1 METVDFFAERVIGV
15 PAFGVGEVAL
25 ADVRDGRF
33 DGVAF
38 ACERNLVDG
47 AEGEREPGKCT
58 RPVDTE
64 CRYAFFAIAFE
75 TQEVPFLVLQK
86 AVEGV
91 RSPTHIVD
99 ELVIVAVPVE
109 FGVCHASRERGKSA
123 TRVCVGAHLENVIA
137 FAVTEKEVL
146 ELAVIVGNAPS
157 VEACA
162 VSAQNF
168 KFSAVVTLQ
177 NKALHSA
184 QRTGNKFEV
193 AHVFNLAITIFAI
206 MDSQTIVAPMTPAG
220 VSAVAA
226 IRVSGSKVREVVRLL
241 FGESAIKNLKPREAK
256 LATARD
262 YRTMVGEDRA
272 TALVIDS
279 LLYIFFEGPN
289 SYTGEDVLE
298 LYPHGNPIIVR
309 ELIQVIKSVDGV
321 RLAEPGEYTRRAF
334 LNGRMDLVQAE
345 SVADV
350 IHSANRDELK
360 NAHRLLG
367 GALSKKVKTLTEQ
380 VMDISARL
388 ELDVDFSEEE
398 ADPDYATWGV
408 KISAIR
414 ESVESILKSF
424 KGKAAVSRLPLAV
437 LYGAPN
443 AGKSS
448 LVNALLGEDR
458 ILVSNIPGTTRDF
471 VEVRLFLDGGEIRLV
486 DTAGIADKA
495 TDALDALS
503 MEKSKEILA
512 EADMKILVVDG
523 SGVSDCNVIARNA
536 SDEAIQPDFIVVSK
550 SDLGASRQ
558 GGASRHP
565 ERSEGSSESSLRI
578 SSKTGEGLAELK
590 RAMNAVLFK
599 KTENSEDLWITSERE
614 KTCLEEALAG
624 IDRALNLI
632 RTNPAVELLAFEM
645 QLVRRSLQ
653 SITGEISSEDV
664 LQQIFAGF
672 CIGK

>member
-1 METVDFFAERVIGV
+1 
-15 PAFGVGEVAL
+15 
-25 ADVRDGRF
+25 
-33 DGVAF
+33 
-38 ACERNLVDG
+38 
-47 AEGEREPGKCT
+47 
-58 RPVDTE
+58 
-64 CRYAFFAIAFE
+64 
-75 TQEVPFLVLQK
+75 
-86 AVEGV
+86 
-91 RSPTHIVD
+91 
-99 ELVIVAVPVE
+99 
-109 FGVCHASRERGKSA
+109 
-123 TRVCVGAHLENVIA
+123 
-137 FAVTEKEVL
+137 
-146 ELAVIVGNAPS
+146 
-157 VEACA
+157 
-162 VSAQNF
+162 
-168 KFSAVVTLQ
+168 
-177 NKALHSA
+177 
-184 QRTGNKFEV
+184 
-193 AHVFNLAITIFAI
+193 

-241 FGESAIKNLKPREAK
+241 FGESAFKNLKPRKAK

-262 YRTMVGEDRA
+262 YRTMVGDDRK
-272 TALVIDS
+272 TAQVIDS

-350 IHSANRDELK
+350 IHSANRDELR

-512 EADMKILVVDG
+512 EADMKILVLDG
-523 SGVSDCNVIARNA
+523 SDERGA
-536 SDEAIQPDFIVVSK
+536 SCYSENIKPDFVVISK
-550 SDLGASRQ
+550 SDLGASRQVGASRQ

-565 ERSEGSSESSLRI
+565 EQSEGSSESRLRI
-578 SSKTGEGLAELK
+578 SSKTGEGLADLK
-590 RAMNAVLFK
+590 RAMNAALFK

-624 IDRALNLI
+624 IDRALDLI

>member
-1 METVDFFAERVIGV
+1 
-15 PAFGVGEVAL
+15 
-25 ADVRDGRF
+25 
-33 DGVAF
+33 
-38 ACERNLVDG
+38 
-47 AEGEREPGKCT
+47 
-58 RPVDTE
+58 
-64 CRYAFFAIAFE
+64 
-75 TQEVPFLVLQK
+75 
-86 AVEGV
+86 
-91 RSPTHIVD
+91 
-99 ELVIVAVPVE
+99 
-109 FGVCHASRERGKSA
+109 
-123 TRVCVGAHLENVIA
+123 
-137 FAVTEKEVL
+137 
-146 ELAVIVGNAPS
+146 
-157 VEACA
+157 
-162 VSAQNF
+162 
-168 KFSAVVTLQ
+168 
-177 NKALHSA
+177 
-184 QRTGNKFEV
+184 
-193 AHVFNLAITIFAI
+193 

-241 FGESAIKNLKPREAK
+241 FGESAFKNLKPREAK

-262 YRTMVGEDRA
+262 YRTMVGDDRK
-272 TALVIDS
+272 TAQVIDS

-486 DTAGIADKA
+486 DTAGIAEKA

-523 SGVSDCNVIARNA
+523 SDEHGA
-536 SDEAIQPDFIVVSK
+536 SCYSENIKPDFVVVSK
-550 SDLGASRQ
+550 SDLGSSRQ

-565 ERSEGSSESSLRI
+565 EQGEGSSESRLRI
-578 SSKTGEGLAELK
+578 SSKTGEGLADLK
-590 RAMNAVLFK
+590 RAMNAALFK

-632 RTNPAVELLAFEM
+632 RSNPAVELLAFEM

>member
-1 METVDFFAERVIGV
+1 
-15 PAFGVGEVAL
+15 
-25 ADVRDGRF
+25 
-33 DGVAF
+33 
-38 ACERNLVDG
+38 
-47 AEGEREPGKCT
+47 
-58 RPVDTE
+58 
-64 CRYAFFAIAFE
+64 
-75 TQEVPFLVLQK
+75 
-86 AVEGV
+86 
-91 RSPTHIVD
+91 
-99 ELVIVAVPVE
+99 
-109 FGVCHASRERGKSA
+109 
-123 TRVCVGAHLENVIA
+123 
-137 FAVTEKEVL
+137 
-146 ELAVIVGNAPS
+146 
-157 VEACA
+157 
-162 VSAQNF
+162 
-168 KFSAVVTLQ
+168 
-177 NKALHSA
+177 
-184 QRTGNKFEV
+184 
-193 AHVFNLAITIFAI
+193 

-241 FGESAIKNLKPREAK
+241 FGEVAVKNLVAREAK
-256 LATARD
+256 LATARN
-262 YRTMVGEDRA
+262 YRTLVGDDRK
-272 TALVIDS
+272 TAQVIDS

-309 ELIQVIKSVDGV
+309 ELIQVIKSIDGV

-388 ELDVDFSEEE
+388 ELDVDFAEEE
-398 ADPDYATWGV
+398 ADPDYATWGA
-408 KISAIR
+408 KLEAIR

-486 DTAGIADKA
+486 DTAGIADQA

-503 MEKSKEILA
+503 MEKSREILA
-512 EADMKILVVDG
+512 EADMKILVVDQV
-523 SGVSDCNVIARNA
+523 SGVRYQESGM
-536 SDEAIQPDFIVVSK
+536 DESPDVVVYSK
-550 SDLGASRQ
+550 SDLAQ
-558 GGASRHP
+558 CHP
-565 ERSEGSSESSLRI
+565 ECNEGSSDNSIRV
-578 SSKTGEGLAELK
+578 SSKTGEGLSELK
-590 RAMNAVLFK
+590 RVMNSVLFK

-624 IDRALNLI
+624 IDRALALI

-664 LQQIFAGF
+664 LQKIFAGF

>member
-1 METVDFFAERVIGV
+1 
-15 PAFGVGEVAL
+15 
-25 ADVRDGRF
+25 
-33 DGVAF
+33 
-38 ACERNLVDG
+38 
-47 AEGEREPGKCT
+47 
-58 RPVDTE
+58 
-64 CRYAFFAIAFE
+64 
-75 TQEVPFLVLQK
+75 
-86 AVEGV
+86 
-91 RSPTHIVD
+91 
-99 ELVIVAVPVE
+99 
-109 FGVCHASRERGKSA
+109 
-123 TRVCVGAHLENVIA
+123 
-137 FAVTEKEVL
+137 
-146 ELAVIVGNAPS
+146 
-157 VEACA
+157 
-162 VSAQNF
+162 
-168 KFSAVVTLQ
+168 
-177 NKALHSA
+177 
-184 QRTGNKFEV
+184 
-193 AHVFNLAITIFAI
+193 

-226 IRVSGSKVREVVRLL
+226 IRVSGSRVREVVRLL
-241 FGESAIKNLKPREAK
+241 FGEAALKNIKPREAK

-262 YRTMVGEDRA
+262 YRIMVGEDRK
-272 TALVIDS
+272 TAQVIDS

-309 ELIQVIKSVDGV
+309 ELIQVIKSIEGV

-367 GALSKKVKTLTEQ
+367 GALSKKVKTLMEQ

-408 KISAIR
+408 KISGIR

-512 EADMKILVVDG
+512 EADMKILVLDG
-523 SGVSDCNVIARNA
+523 SDERGA
-536 SDEAIQPDFIVVSK
+536 SCYSENIKPDFVVVSK
-550 SDLGASRQ
+550 SDLGASR
-558 GGASRHP
+558 HP
-565 ERSEGSSESSLRI
+565 EQSEGSSESRLHI
-578 SSKTGEGLAELK
+578 SSKTGEGLAEL
-590 RAMNAVLFK
+590 RQVMNATLFK

-624 IDRALNLI
+624 IDRALSLI

-664 LQQIFAGF
+664 LQKIFAGF

>member
-1 METVDFFAERVIGV
+1 
-15 PAFGVGEVAL
+15 
-25 ADVRDGRF
+25 
-33 DGVAF
+33 
-38 ACERNLVDG
+38 
-47 AEGEREPGKCT
+47 
-58 RPVDTE
+58 
-64 CRYAFFAIAFE
+64 
-75 TQEVPFLVLQK
+75 
-86 AVEGV
+86 
-91 RSPTHIVD
+91 
-99 ELVIVAVPVE
+99 
-109 FGVCHASRERGKSA
+109 
-123 TRVCVGAHLENVIA
+123 
-137 FAVTEKEVL
+137 
-146 ELAVIVGNAPS
+146 
-157 VEACA
+157 
-162 VSAQNF
+162 
-168 KFSAVVTLQ
+168 
-177 NKALHSA
+177 
-184 QRTGNKFEV
+184 
-193 AHVFNLAITIFAI
+193 

-241 FGESAIKNLKPREAK
+241 FGESAIKNLMPREAK

-262 YRTMVGEDRA
+262 YRTMVGDDRA

-350 IHSANRDELK
+350 IHSANRDELR

-523 SGVSDCNVIARNA
+523 SLDERLETRDESCMSCHPERNEVE
-536 SDEAIQPDFIVVSK
+536 SKDLHPDFVVVSK

-558 GGASRHP
+558 GGASCQGGNLH
-565 ERSEGSSESSLRI
+565 I
-578 SSKTGEGLAELK
+578 SSKTGEGLADLK
-590 RAMNAVLFK
+590 RAMNAALFK

>member
-1 METVDFFAERVIGV
+1 
-15 PAFGVGEVAL
+15 
-25 ADVRDGRF
+25 
-33 DGVAF
+33 
-38 ACERNLVDG
+38 
-47 AEGEREPGKCT
+47 
-58 RPVDTE
+58 
-64 CRYAFFAIAFE
+64 
-75 TQEVPFLVLQK
+75 
-86 AVEGV
+86 
-91 RSPTHIVD
+91 
-99 ELVIVAVPVE
+99 
-109 FGVCHASRERGKSA
+109 
-123 TRVCVGAHLENVIA
+123 
-137 FAVTEKEVL
+137 
-146 ELAVIVGNAPS
+146 
-157 VEACA
+157 
-162 VSAQNF
+162 
-168 KFSAVVTLQ
+168 
-177 NKALHSA
+177 
-184 QRTGNKFEV
+184 
-193 AHVFNLAITIFAI
+193 

-262 YRTMVGEDRA
+262 FRTMVGDDRS
-272 TALVIDS
+272 TAQIVDS

-309 ELIQVIKSVDGV
+309 ELIQVIKSVEGV

-350 IHSANRDELK
+350 IHSANRAELK

-388 ELDVDFSEEE
+388 ELDVDFAEEE
-398 ADPDYATWGV
+398 ADPDYATWGT
-408 KISAIR
+408 KIEAIR

-424 KGKAAVSRLPLAV
+424 KGKAAVSRLPLVV

-471 VEVRLFLDGGEIRLV
+471 VEVRLFLAGGEIRLV

-495 TDALDALS
+495 ADALDALS
-503 MEKSKEILA
+503 MEKSREILA

-523 SGVSDCNVIARNA
+523 SLDKSGSAISPTGCHPENGVEKENVIAR
-536 SDEAIQPDFIVVSK
+536 SGSEEAIQPDFIVISK
-550 SDLGASRQ
+550 SDLLE
-558 GGASRHP
+558 
-565 ERSEGSSESSLRI
+565 ERREAEDERGECCGDACIPIAEPTGLGTKCKDESGSPTQSSSNEVRGSSDSCLRI
-578 SSKTGEGLAELK
+578 SSKTGEGLAEL
-590 RAMNAVLFK
+590 RQAMNAALFK
-599 KTENSEDLWITSERE
+599 KAENSEDIWITSERE

-624 IDRALNLI
+624 IDRTLALI
-632 RTNPAVELLAFEM
+632 RTNPAVELIAFEM
-645 QLVRRSLQ
+645 QLVRRALQ

-664 LQQIFAGF
+664 LQKIFAGF

>member
-1 METVDFFAERVIGV
+1 
-15 PAFGVGEVAL
+15 
-25 ADVRDGRF
+25 
-33 DGVAF
+33 
-38 ACERNLVDG
+38 
-47 AEGEREPGKCT
+47 
-58 RPVDTE
+58 
-64 CRYAFFAIAFE
+64 
-75 TQEVPFLVLQK
+75 
-86 AVEGV
+86 
-91 RSPTHIVD
+91 
-99 ELVIVAVPVE
+99 
-109 FGVCHASRERGKSA
+109 
-123 TRVCVGAHLENVIA
+123 
-137 FAVTEKEVL
+137 
-146 ELAVIVGNAPS
+146 
-157 VEACA
+157 
-162 VSAQNF
+162 
-168 KFSAVVTLQ
+168 
-177 NKALHSA
+177 
-184 QRTGNKFEV
+184 
-193 AHVFNLAITIFAI
+193 

-226 IRVSGSKVREVVRLL
+226 IRVSGSRVREVVRLL
-241 FGESAIKNLKPREAK
+241 FGEAALKKLKAREAK

-262 YRTMVGEDRA
+262 YRTMADGDRA
-272 TALVIDS
+272 TAQVIDS

-309 ELIQVIKSVDGV
+309 ELIQVIKSVEGV

-388 ELDVDFSEEE
+388 ELDVDFAEEE
-398 ADPDYATWGV
+398 ADPDYATWGT
-408 KISAIR
+408 KIEAIR

-458 ILVSNIPGTTRDF
+458 ILVSDIPGTTRDF

-495 TDALDALS
+495 ADALDALS
-503 MEKSKEILA
+503 MEKSREILA
-512 EADMKILVVDG
+512 EADMKILLVDG
-523 SGVSDCNVIARNA
+523 STGSPTLPEQSFSTAGRESKPDLTVYSKSDLPA
-536 SDEAIQPDFIVVSK
+536 SSSTEGRGSIISSLRHSDDAIHPDFIVISK

-558 GGASRHP
+558 DDACVDMTNSI
-565 ERSEGSSESSLRI
+565 RI
-578 SSKTGEGLAELK
+578 SSKTGAGLADLK
-590 RAMNAVLFK
+590 RVMNATLFK

-614 KTCLEEALAG
+614 KACLEEGLAG
-624 IDRALNLI
+624 IDRTLSLI
-632 RTNPAVELLAFEM
+632 RTNPAVELIAFEM
-645 QLVRRSLQ
+645 QLVRRALQ

-664 LQQIFAGF
+664 LQKIFAGF

>member
-1 METVDFFAERVIGV
+1 
-15 PAFGVGEVAL
+15 
-25 ADVRDGRF
+25 
-33 DGVAF
+33 
-38 ACERNLVDG
+38 
-47 AEGEREPGKCT
+47 
-58 RPVDTE
+58 
-64 CRYAFFAIAFE
+64 
-75 TQEVPFLVLQK
+75 
-86 AVEGV
+86 
-91 RSPTHIVD
+91 
-99 ELVIVAVPVE
+99 
-109 FGVCHASRERGKSA
+109 
-123 TRVCVGAHLENVIA
+123 
-137 FAVTEKEVL
+137 
-146 ELAVIVGNAPS
+146 
-157 VEACA
+157 
-162 VSAQNF
+162 
-168 KFSAVVTLQ
+168 
-177 NKALHSA
+177 
-184 QRTGNKFEV
+184 
-193 AHVFNLAITIFAI
+193 

-241 FGESAIKNLKPREAK
+241 FGESAFKNLKPREAK

-262 YRTMVGEDRA
+262 YRTMVGDDRK
-272 TALVIDS
+272 TAQVIDS

-309 ELIQVIKSVDGV
+309 ELIQVIKSVEGV

-350 IHSANRDELK
+350 IHSANRDELR

-523 SGVSDCNVIARNA
+523 SLDERRETRDESCASCHPENGVEKENVIARNV
-536 SDEAIQPDFIVVSK
+536 SDEAIHPDFVVISK
-550 SDLGASRQ
+550 SDLLDERRETRDESCASC
-558 GGASRHP
+558 HP
-565 ERSEGSSESSLRI
+565 EQSEGSSESCLHI
-578 SSKTGEGLAELK
+578 SSKTGEGLADLK
-590 RAMNAVLFK
+590 RAMNATLFK

>member
-1 METVDFFAERVIGV
+1 
-15 PAFGVGEVAL
+15 
-25 ADVRDGRF
+25 
-33 DGVAF
+33 
-38 ACERNLVDG
+38 
-47 AEGEREPGKCT
+47 
-58 RPVDTE
+58 
-64 CRYAFFAIAFE
+64 
-75 TQEVPFLVLQK
+75 
-86 AVEGV
+86 
-91 RSPTHIVD
+91 
-99 ELVIVAVPVE
+99 
-109 FGVCHASRERGKSA
+109 
-123 TRVCVGAHLENVIA
+123 
-137 FAVTEKEVL
+137 
-146 ELAVIVGNAPS
+146 
-157 VEACA
+157 
-162 VSAQNF
+162 
-168 KFSAVVTLQ
+168 
-177 NKALHSA
+177 
-184 QRTGNKFEV
+184 
-193 AHVFNLAITIFAI
+193 

-241 FGESAIKNLKPREAK
+241 FGESAFKNLKPREAK

-262 YRTMVGEDRA
+262 YRTVVGDDRK
-272 TALVIDS
+272 TAQVIDS

-350 IHSANRDELK
+350 IHSANRDELR

-512 EADMKILVVDG
+512 EADMKILVLDG
-523 SGVSDCNVIARNA
+523 SDERGA
-536 SDEAIQPDFIVVSK
+536 SCYSENIKPDFVVISK

-558 GGASRHP
+558 VGASCQ
-565 ERSEGSSESSLRI
+565 GGNLRI
-578 SSKTGEGLAELK
+578 SSKTGEGLADLK
-590 RAMNAVLFK
+590 LAMNAALFK

>member
-1 METVDFFAERVIGV
+1 
-15 PAFGVGEVAL
+15 
-25 ADVRDGRF
+25 
-33 DGVAF
+33 
-38 ACERNLVDG
+38 
-47 AEGEREPGKCT
+47 
-58 RPVDTE
+58 
-64 CRYAFFAIAFE
+64 
-75 TQEVPFLVLQK
+75 
-86 AVEGV
+86 
-91 RSPTHIVD
+91 
-99 ELVIVAVPVE
+99 
-109 FGVCHASRERGKSA
+109 
-123 TRVCVGAHLENVIA
+123 
-137 FAVTEKEVL
+137 
-146 ELAVIVGNAPS
+146 
-157 VEACA
+157 
-162 VSAQNF
+162 
-168 KFSAVVTLQ
+168 
-177 NKALHSA
+177 
-184 QRTGNKFEV
+184 
-193 AHVFNLAITIFAI
+193 

-241 FGESAIKNLKPREAK
+241 FGESAIKNLMPREAK

-408 KISAIR
+408 KIAAIR

-486 DTAGIADKA
+486 DTAGIAEKA

-503 MEKSKEILA
+503 MEKSREILA

-523 SGVSDCNVIARNA
+523 SDERGA
-536 SDEAIQPDFIVVSK
+536 SCYSVNIKPDFVVISK
-550 SDLGASRQ
+550 SDIAPC
-558 GGASRHP
+558 HP
-565 ERSEGSSESSLRI
+565 EQSEGSSESRLRI

-590 RAMNAVLFK
+590 RAMNAALFK

>member
-1 METVDFFAERVIGV
+1 
-15 PAFGVGEVAL
+15 
-25 ADVRDGRF
+25 
-33 DGVAF
+33 
-38 ACERNLVDG
+38 
-47 AEGEREPGKCT
+47 
-58 RPVDTE
+58 
-64 CRYAFFAIAFE
+64 
-75 TQEVPFLVLQK
+75 
-86 AVEGV
+86 
-91 RSPTHIVD
+91 
-99 ELVIVAVPVE
+99 
-109 FGVCHASRERGKSA
+109 
-123 TRVCVGAHLENVIA
+123 
-137 FAVTEKEVL
+137 
-146 ELAVIVGNAPS
+146 
-157 VEACA
+157 
-162 VSAQNF
+162 
-168 KFSAVVTLQ
+168 
-177 NKALHSA
+177 
-184 QRTGNKFEV
+184 
-193 AHVFNLAITIFAI
+193 

-226 IRVSGSKVREVVRLL
+226 IRVSGSRVREVVRLL
-241 FGESAIKNLKPREAK
+241 FGEAALKNLKAREAK

-262 YRTMVGEDRA
+262 YRTMAGDDRA
-272 TALVIDS
+272 TAQVIDS

-388 ELDVDFSEEE
+388 ELDVDFAEEE
-398 ADPDYATWGV
+398 ADPDYATWGT
-408 KISAIR
+408 KIEAIR

-424 KGKAAVSRLPLAV
+424 RGKAAVSRLPLAV

-458 ILVSNIPGTTRDF
+458 ILVSDIPGTTRDF

-495 TDALDALS
+495 ADALDALS
-503 MEKSKEILA
+503 MEKSREILA
-512 EADMKILVVDG
+512 EADMKILVLDG
-523 SGVSDCNVIARNA
+523 ANENCAFSPSSTGLPASSSTEGRGSIISSLRHSD
-536 SDEAIQPDFIVVSK
+536 DAIHPDFIVISK
-550 SDLGASRQ
+550 SDLGASRPDN
-558 GGASRHP
+558 ACMDMTNSIH
-565 ERSEGSSESSLRI
+565 I
-578 SSKTGEGLAELK
+578 SSKTGAGLVEL
-590 RAMNAVLFK
+590 RQTMNAALFK

-614 KTCLEEALAG
+614 KACLEEALAG
-624 IDRALNLI
+624 IDRTLSLI
-632 RTNPAVELLAFEM
+632 RTNPAVELIAFEM
-645 QLVRRSLQ
+645 QLVRRALQ

-664 LQQIFAGF
+664 LQKIFAGF

>member
-1 METVDFFAERVIGV
+1 
-15 PAFGVGEVAL
+15 
-25 ADVRDGRF
+25 
-33 DGVAF
+33 
-38 ACERNLVDG
+38 
-47 AEGEREPGKCT
+47 
-58 RPVDTE
+58 
-64 CRYAFFAIAFE
+64 
-75 TQEVPFLVLQK
+75 
-86 AVEGV
+86 
-91 RSPTHIVD
+91 
-99 ELVIVAVPVE
+99 
-109 FGVCHASRERGKSA
+109 
-123 TRVCVGAHLENVIA
+123 
-137 FAVTEKEVL
+137 
-146 ELAVIVGNAPS
+146 
-157 VEACA
+157 
-162 VSAQNF
+162 
-168 KFSAVVTLQ
+168 
-177 NKALHSA
+177 
-184 QRTGNKFEV
+184 
-193 AHVFNLAITIFAI
+193 

-226 IRVSGSKVREVVRLL
+226 IRVSGSRVREVVRLL
-241 FGESAIKNLKPREAK
+241 FGEAALKNLKAREAK

-262 YRTMVGEDRA
+262 YRTMADGDRA
-272 TALVIDS
+272 TAQVIDS

-309 ELIQVIKSVDGV
+309 ELIQVIKSVEGV

-388 ELDVDFSEEE
+388 ELDVDFAEEE
-398 ADPDYATWGV
+398 ADPDYATWGT
-408 KISAIR
+408 KIEAIR

-458 ILVSNIPGTTRDF
+458 ILVSDIPGTTRDF

-503 MEKSKEILA
+503 MEKSREILA
-512 EADMKILVVDG
+512 EADMKILLVDG
-523 SGVSDCNVIARNA
+523 STGSPTLPEQSFSINSSA
-536 SDEAIQPDFIVVSK
+536 SFSTEGRGSLKFLGDNKPDLIVYSK
-550 SDLGASRQ
+550 SDLLD
-558 GGASRHP
+558 
-565 ERSEGSSESSLRI
+565 ELDRSANLSKVTACAEQCRSKLAEVPANAVLRI
-578 SSKTGEGLAELK
+578 SSKTGAGLADLK
-590 RAMNAVLFK
+590 RVMDATLFK

-624 IDRALNLI
+624 IDRTLSLI
-632 RTNPAVELLAFEM
+632 RTNPAVELIAFEM
-645 QLVRRSLQ
+645 QLVRRALQ

-664 LQQIFAGF
+664 LQKIFAGF